1 MPYLKANHLLLKNT
15 VMSFQL
21 GWPSEIKEKSTQWA
35 GLQMR
40 NLSLTE
46 KMKIRLRIGQ
56 SAKVLTKKK
65 SLYKYLIV

>member
-40 NLSLTE
+40 NLSPHRE
-46 KMKIRLRIGQ
+46 NDNKITNWSNCKSSYQ
-56 SAKVLTKKK
+56 KKKKVLINT
-65 SLYKYLIV
+65 